1 MAHVDFSAIIND
13 FLTAELGE
21 DVRDSLVAIARALEE
36 AINAQLT
43 TVTTDVNNEDAN
55 TALRVRTLKRL
66 FPNFGGYLKDPDL
79 NAIKGNVFYIVNLA
93 DNSIEFTP
101 LPDLL
106 AKAASLLLCFGDEG
120 VSYQIF
126 VGLYGDVF
134 TRRYLRSRDEW
145 SDWNGGIDA
154 DLAKSNA
161 AADAQVVG
169 SALDTLRTEAVRA
182 YGMFAPGDLNEIL
195 SNSLYAVNVSLGTYQ
210 NLPPGASGVIVLLT
224 MQPTKANAFQVAFGS
239 RGRLWQRRH
248 TANGWDSWS
257 DLDAKIDTAIAT
269 ALTAFRPRVMAY
281 NSLLEGGSIDGIY
294 GNVITMLNVSSY
306 SYTTLPDGASGVM
319 VLLSYGGN
327 NLNGSSWQVLLGS
340 TGRLWERRYTAG
352 SWEAWQQVDQNTKKM
367 IVNSRVTVTSAN
379 KDSYFTNCDD
389 APLNTIYRVNKN
401 AQLVNA
407 PYGDGMSSAS
417 GVYDG
422 TYRDIAGWDDGT
434 LITYG
439 TEDIYKHQIFISGKV
454 SGAST
459 GRVPPSNAT
468 LFFRTYYNSASP
480 GWGDWRCVSDLRSP
494 TASNIAIR
502 KKFIAP
508 WLDDQGNPTATDT
521 GVPNPQYIADDP
533 RFFNDF
539 DNAPFNSIYQIDLD
553 NDESVMAHNPRPGKS
568 SVLVTTGFS
577 WVGMQHGK
585 IQFCVGIDAG
595 TTFAYIRYGYIQSA
609 SQGIYIWTNWLHV
622 GDAGEVDALKAR
634 VAALE
639 AQVAALGG

>member
-21 DVRDSLVAIARALEE
+21 DVRDSLVAIARALQE

-43 TVTTDVNNEDAN
+43 TVTTDVNNEDTN

-66 FPNFGGYLKDPDL
+66 FPNFGGYLTDPDL
-79 NAIKGNVFYIVNLA
+79 NAVKGNVFYIVDLS
-93 DNSIEFTP
+93 DSSIEYSP

-106 AKAASLLLCFGDEG
+106 AKAASLLLCFGDNG

-134 TRRYLRSRDEW
+134 TRRYLGSRNQW
-145 SDWNGGIDA
+145 SAWNGGVDA
-154 DLAKSNA
+154 DLEKSHA
-161 AADAQVVG
+161 AADAK
-169 SALDTLRTEAVRA
+169 AVR
-182 YGMFAPGDLNEIL
+182 
-195 SNSLYAVNVSLGTYQ
+195 
-210 NLPPGASGVIVLLT
+210 
-224 MQPTKANAFQVAFGS
+224 
-239 RGRLWQRRH
+239 
-248 TANGWDSWS
+248 
-257 DLDAKIDTAIAT
+257 DALEAIRAK
-269 ALTAFRPRVMAY
+269 MIAY
-281 NSLLEGGSIDGIY
+281 NGLLEGGSIDGIHS
-294 GNVITMLNVSSY
+294 NVVALLNVSAY
-306 SYTTLPDGASGVM
+306 SYTTMPDGASGVM
-319 VLLSYGGN
+319 FLLSYGN
-327 NLNGSSWQVLLGS
+327 DNLDGSSWQVLLGS

-352 SWEAWQQVDQNTKKM
+352 SWETWQQVDQNTKKM
-367 IVNSRVTVTSAN
+367 IVNSRITVTAAN
-379 KDSYFTNCDD
+379 KADYFTSCDD
-389 APLNTIYRVNKN
+389 APLNTIYRIKKN
-401 AQLVNA
+401 AELVNA

-439 TEDIYKHQIFISGKV
+439 TEDIYKHQIFISGKI

-459 GRVPPSNAT
+459 GMVPPSNAT

-508 WLDDQGNPTATDT
+508 WLDDQGQPTATDT

-553 NDESVMAHNPRPGKS
+553 NDDSVMAHNPRPGKS

-585 IQFCVGIDAG
+585 IQLCVGADAG
-595 TTFAYIRYGYIQSA
+595 TTFAYIRYGYIKSA
-609 SQGIYIWTNWLHV
+609 SQGIYIWTDWLHV
-622 GDAGEVDALKAR
+622 GDAGEIDALKDR